1 MLRVRGIAE
10 GEVPTFLAAYADPG
24 ARLELGLY
32 DDNPYIVQLAATCKS
47 AGFILAQA
55 KTSHVL
61 EHLSESHNA
70 VPGL

>member
-47 AGFILAQA
+47 AGFILA
-55 KTSHVL
+55 
-61 EHLSESHNA
+61 
-70 VPGL
+70 